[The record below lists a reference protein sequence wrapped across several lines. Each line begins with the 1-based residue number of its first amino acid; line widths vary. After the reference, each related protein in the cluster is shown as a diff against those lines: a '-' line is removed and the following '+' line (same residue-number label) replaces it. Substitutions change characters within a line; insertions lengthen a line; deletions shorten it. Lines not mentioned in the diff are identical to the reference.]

1 METWPDQS
9 PAPIRGESH
18 RATQS
23 GQGGPIR
30 QWARFLAPYGIHHR
44 YGSSSPGNVP
54 DSGYGGQDMIMCGP
68 CGQASVAFQAFGQA
82 VQAGGFRRVVFF
94 SGGIG
99 PLDGSLPS

>member
-1 METWPDQS
+1 
-9 PAPIRGESH
+9 
-18 RATQS
+18 
-23 GQGGPIR
+23 
-30 QWARFLAPYGIHHR
+30 
-44 YGSSSPGNVP
+44 
-54 DSGYGGQDMIMCGP
+54 MCGP